1 MTLVV
6 DASVAA
12 LWVLNQEH
20 SADALAVKSE
30 APLIAPSLIAAELG
44 SAIWKAVRRGDVSKD
59 NGLIAIRDALLPF
72 EALVPMEDLR
82 TRAFELAVE
91 LDHPIYDCFYL
102 ALAERERAPL
112 ITADRRLLAAA
123 RRAKGIAV
131 KALGA
136 A

>member
-6 DASVAA
+6 DASIAT
-12 LWVLNQEH
+12 LWILKQEQ
-20 SADALAVKSE
+20 SADALAVKAE

-82 TRAFELAVE
+82 TRALAIAAE

-112 ITADRRLLAAA
+112 VTADKRLLAACK
-123 RRAKGIAV
+123 RTKGVTV
-131 KALGA
+131 KGLG
-136 A
+136 